1 MKKLIFL
8 MTALLFLSFSKGETY
23 VTEPVQISA
32 ELSDLN
38 DKEYL
43 LNYFRETEQNLQNSV
58 VGLTEAQMTF
68 KPSEEAWS
76 ISQCLEHII
85 RTEDML
91 FGMAKETMGKPA
103 NPNRK
108 NEVKLTPE
116 ELIAEVRDRSKKVQA
131 PQELQVPGKYKG
143 PETAMNEFEAQR
155 QLVLEYI
162 ETTPVEEMRN
172 HISDSPFG
180 PVDGYH
186 SIMYI
191 AGHTDRHTLQIEEIK
206 QAEGFPQQ

>member
-1 MKKLIFL
+1 MKKLILL
-8 MTALLFLSFSKGETY
+8 MAAVLFLSFAEKEARQL
-23 VTEPVQISA
+23 EPVQVLQGISD
-32 ELSDLN
+32 SN
-38 DKEYL
+38 DKNYL

-58 VGLTEAQMTF
+58 AGLTEEQMTF

-85 RTEDML
+85 KTEEML
-91 FGMAKETMGKPA
+91 FSMAKETMDKPA
-103 NPNRK
+103 NPERK
-108 NEVKLTPE
+108 KEVKLTVE
-116 ELIAEVRDRSKKVQA
+116 ELVAGVRDRSNKVQA
-131 PQELQVPGKYKG
+131 PQELQVEGIYKD

-155 QLVLEYI
+155 ILVLEYI
-162 ETTPVEEMRN
+162 DKIPVEEMRN

-191 AGHTDRHTLQIEEIK
+191 AGHTDRHTLQIEEVK
-206 QAEGFPQQ
+206 QAEGFPRQ